1 MSKQYAV
8 LGLGKFGA
16 EVAVQLAEDGCEVLA
31 VDRDPDRVDAV
42 KDRVARAAIAD
53 VTERETLSTL
63 GMDGFDGAVV
73 ALGGS
78 LEGSI
83 LTCLN
88 LKDLGCRHIIAKVVS
103 SEHEKI
109 LNKLGASRLVYPERE
124 SARRLARHLAFA
136 SVLDFL
142 PLAPG
147 FSVAEIAPN
156 EDIVGKSLGESRIR
170 QNYNVQVVAIRELLP
185 ERWNLVPDPA
195 IVIKDSDVLI
205 VIGRDEDLKKIARA
219 AE

>member
-16 EVAVQLAEDGCEVLA
+16 EVALHLADDGCEVLA
-31 VDRDPDRVDAV
+31 VDRNPDQVDEV
-42 KDRVARAAIAD
+42 KDRVSRAAIAD
-53 VTERETLSTL
+53 VTERENLQAL
-63 GMDGFDGAVV
+63 GLESFDGVVV

-78 LEGSI
+78 LEASI

-88 LKDLGCRHIIAKVVS
+88 LKDIGCKNTIAKVVS
-103 SEHEKI
+103 TEHEKI
-109 LNKLGASRLVYPERE
+109 LNKLGVSSLVYPERE
-124 SARRLARHLAFA
+124 SARRLAKHLAFA

-147 FSVAEIAPN
+147 FSMAEIAPTQ
-156 EDIVGKSLGESRIR
+156 EVVGKSLGEARIR
-170 QNYNVQVVAIRELLP
+170 QQYNVQVVAIRELLP
-185 ERWNLVPDPA
+185 ERWHMVPDPNM
-195 IVIKDSDVLI
+195 VIKDSDVLV
-205 VIGRDEDLKKIARA
+205 VIGRDEDVKHIARA